1 MVGKAEKLA
10 ELETLKVVQQEVVVG
25 EQRIQADL
33 VISCVGLPPNRSEAT
48 DIGWCLTVRQVCP
61 KQPAEAGP
69 AGRAGPRQGEPVP
82 TAGGRGEGIRHR

>member
-48 DIGWCLTVRQVCP
+48 GIGWCLDCATGLP
-61 KQPAEAGP
+61 
-69 AGRAGPRQGEPVP
+69 
-82 TAGGRGEGIRHR
+82 